1 MRTIKLPEMTHRMEV
16 IIRPRPG
23 SKEYAVEIHK
33 RDSFYKSIYLLQGFA
48 ALSSLEVDEIRL
60 GIGLPFDEKNPL
72 VMSAGKFYGKIKNNK
87 VLERIA
93 ENVRV
98 NARIKQ

>member
-33 RDSFYKSIYLLQGFA
+33 RDSFYKSIYLLQGFKT
-48 ALSSLEVDEIRL
+48 LSSLEVSTLL
-60 GIGLPFDEKNPL
+60 GEAGVFFDETHAF
-72 VMSAGKFYGKIKNNK
+72 VSSAGRFHG
-87 VLERIA
+87 
-93 ENVRV
+93 
-98 NARIKQ
+98 RIKHNGELLEVAEFTHRCARLSS